1 MILQIVSLSP
11 LSMIYHNLFP
21 LKKTLAIAVTVVGAY
36 GSLSLPSLATPIPLQ
51 FDRAGVSTVMPE
63 RAIPSSFFPLQVVQ
77 NGGQSGDRGAPA
89 PGQRV
94 GGASRGR
101 CPSASKHLTAL
112 VPIISTTADKSQ
124 NPVLAS
130 VTTSSVL
137 GLTVTD
143 RPTFWFY
150 FPYALTP
157 ARPVEFILKDD
168 KDNIIYQTELSES
181 GTTPGVVG
189 FKLPDTV
196 PSLKANKRYNWFFT
210 IACDAKDAASSDSE
224 EPNKIF
230 VSGWVE
236 RVPLNSALQRQLEQ
250 ATPQQ
255 QARLYA
261 NAGIWHEAI
270 TTLAALRRQNPND
283 ATLKQEWANL
293 LRSVNLEAI
302 APEPITSM
310 LTPKQ

>member
-1 MILQIVSLSP
+1 
-11 LSMIYHNLFP
+11 MIYQYLFP

-36 GSLSLPSLATPIPLQ
+36 SSFSLPSLATPVQRQSDLSGI
-51 FDRAGVSTVMPE
+51 STVMPE
-63 RAIPSSFFPLQVVQ
+63 RAIQPSWLSLQLSQ
-77 NGGQSGDRGAPA
+77 NGGQSADRGAPA

-101 CPSASKHLTAL
+101 CPTSSKYLTAL
-112 VPIISTTADKSQ
+112 VPMIAATADKSH

-130 VTTSSVL
+130 VPTGSVL

-143 RPTFWFY
+143 HPTFWFY
-150 FPYALTP
+150 FPYSLTS

-196 PSLKANKRYNWFFT
+196 PPLEVNKRYNWFFT
-210 IACDAKDAASSDSE
+210 IACDSNNSTSSDLE

-250 ATPQQ
+250 ATPRQ

-261 NAGIWHEAI
+261 NAGIWHEAV
-270 TTLAALRRQNPND
+270 TTLAELRRQNPND
-283 ATLKQEWANL
+283 ATLRQEWANL
-293 LRSVNLEAI
+293 LRSVDLAAI

-310 LTPKQ
+310 LTPKQSVVR

>member
-1 MILQIVSLSP
+1 
-11 LSMIYHNLFP
+11 MIYHNLFS
-21 LKKTLAIAVTVVGAY
+21 LKKTLAIAVTVVGTY
-36 GSLSLPSLATPIPLQ
+36 GSFPLPSLATPVQRQSDLS
-51 FDRAGVSTVMPE
+51 RVSTVMPE
-63 RAIPSSFFPLQVVQ
+63 RAISSSWLNLQVAQ
-77 NGGQSGDRGAPA
+77 NGEQPAERGA

-101 CPSASKHLTAL
+101 CPTSSKYLTAL
-112 VPIISTTADKSQ
+112 VPMIAATADKSH

-130 VTTSSVL
+130 VPTGSVL
-137 GLTVTD
+137 GLTVTE

-150 FPYALTP
+150 FPYSLTP

-168 KDNIIYQTELSES
+168 QDNIIYQTELSES

-196 PSLKANKRYNWFFT
+196 PSLEVNKRYNWFFT
-210 IACDAKDAASSDSE
+210 IACDAKDSASSDEE

-236 RVPLNSALQRQLEQ
+236 RVPLNSTLQRQLEQ

-261 NAGIWHEAI
+261 NAGIWHEAV

-310 LTPKQ
+310 LTPK